1 MFWIFFNLPRPY
13 MEPLEVLKN
22 FYGYHSF
29 RGNQEA
35 IIQSVLEK
43 KDCIALMPTGAGK
56 SVCFQIPAMIFPG
69 LTLVLSPLIALMKDQ
84 VDAMN
89 QLGIPAAFL
98 NSTQDISEQRF
109 ISEQVFKGQIK
120 LLYVA
125 PEKLYGGAYPL
136 VEMLKKIE
144 LSLVAVDE
152 AHCVSQWGHDFR
164 PEYLR
169 LGEIRK
175 SFPET
180 TFLAL
185 TATADKDTRKDIAKR
200 LFLNQPQWFISSF
213 DRPNI
218 TYRVSL
224 RSDAFGK
231 LVDFLR
237 IHPNDS
243 GIVYCLSRK
252 SVEDT
257 ADKLNANGFSA
268 LPYHAGL
275 ERATRQ
281 ENQEKFIK
289 DEVKIIV
296 ATIAFGM
303 GIDKSNVRFVVHT
316 NMPQN
321 IESYY
326 QETGRAGRDGLPS
339 EALLFYSFGD
349 SITLGRMISN
359 SDNLDYVRNMKSKLD
374 TMVRFCQTKKCR
386 RKFLLQYFG
395 EDYPEDCGNCDIC
408 FQKGSKVDVTT
419 YAQMLLSAVV
429 RLEQKFGLGH
439 VIMVLRGSQSTK
451 VTEKQKELSVYGI
464 GKDKPADFWKMLGH
478 QLVTEGYLIQED
490 PLRPVLSL
498 SPQAWEKLKKKQ
510 KFLLSMDGDDF
521 FQGIQKTEIDE
532 TLLAALKSLRS
543 SLARKQDVPPYI
555 IFSDATLVEMTRYY
569 PESDYELIKISGVG
583 QQKLEKYGDSFLQ
596 VIRNH
601 MSENGIVKE
610 KKPIVKKPLNKGTSS
625 SVLETLEYF
634 KEGLS
639 VSQIAQKRG
648 FAISTV
654 EGHIIDLAASGK
666 IKVTA
671 LLTDRVIEEIKSARE
686 SLQVEK
692 LKPLKEHFGE
702 KYSYFQLRLA
712 LIHPVASE

>member
-1 MFWIFFNLPRPY
+1 

>member
-1 MFWIFFNLPRPY
+1 MK
-13 MEPLEVLKN
+13 PLEVLKN

-35 IIQSVLEK
+35 IISSVLDK

-56 SVCFQIPAMIFPG
+56 SVCYQVPAMILPG

-109 ISEQVFKGQIK
+109 ISEQVFNGQVK

-125 PEKLYGGAYPL
+125 PEKLYGGSYPL
-136 VEMLKKIE
+136 VDMLKKIE

-169 LGEIRK
+169 LGQLRK
-175 SFPET
+175 SFPAA

-185 TATADKDTRKDIAKR
+185 TATADKDTRKDMAER
-200 LFLNQPQWFISSF
+200 LCLKQPQWFLSSF

-224 RSDAFGK
+224 RSDAFSK
-231 LVDFLR
+231 LLDFLR

-252 SVEDT
+252 SVEET

-275 ERATRQ
+275 EKETRQ
-281 ENQEKFIK
+281 VNQEKFIR

-339 EALLFYSFGD
+339 EALLFYSYGD
-349 SITLGRMISN
+349 SITLGRMIAN
-359 SDNLDYVRNMKSKLD
+359 SDNPDYVRNMKSKLD
-374 TMVRFCQTKKCR
+374 TMVRFCQTKRCR

-395 EDYPEDCGNCDIC
+395 EEYPEECGNCDIC
-408 FQKGSKVDVTT
+408 FQQGNKMDVTT
-419 YAQMLLSAVV
+419 YAQMLLSAIV

-439 VIMVLRGSQSTK
+439 VIMVLRGSQAAK
-451 VTEKQKELSVYGI
+451 VTEKQKRLSVYGI
-464 GKDKPADFWKMLGH
+464 GKDKSPHFWKLLGH
-478 QLVTEGYLIQED
+478 QLIKEGYLTQED

-498 SPQAWEKLKKKQ
+498 SPQAWDKLKKKE
-510 KFLLSMDGDDF
+510 KFFLAMDGDDF
-521 FQGIQKTEIDE
+521 FQGVQETKKDE
-532 TLLAALKSLRS
+532 ALLVQLKSLRS
-543 SLARKQDVPPYI
+543 NLASEQNVPPYI
-555 IFSDATLVEMTRYY
+555 IFSDATLVEMARYY
-569 PESDYELIKISGVG
+569 PDSENELIRISGVG
-583 QQKLEKYGDSFLQ
+583 QQKLEKYGDAFMGL
-596 VIRNH
+596 IRKH
-601 MSENGIVKE
+601 LRENEIVKE
-610 KKPIVKKPLNKGTSS
+610 SKSPGSRLKKINKGISS
-625 SVLETLEYF
+625 SVNETLGLF

-639 VSQIAQKRG
+639 IPQIAQQRNL
-648 FAISTV
+648 AISTV
-654 EGHIIDLAASGK
+654 EGHITDLVAAGK
-666 IKVTA
+666 IKTTA
-671 LLTDRVIEEIKSARE
+671 LLTEKVIQEIKTAGE
-686 SLQVEK
+686 MLQVEK

-712 LIHPVASE
+712 MNYRVGSD

>member
-1 MFWIFFNLPRPY
+1 MK
-13 MEPLEVLKN
+13 PLDVLKN

-35 IIQSVLEK
+35 IIQCVLEK

-169 LGEIRK
+169 LGEVRK

-237 IHPNDS
+237 LHPNDS

-257 ADKLNANGFSA
+257 SDKLNANGFSA

-359 SDNLDYVRNMKSKLD
+359 SDNPDYVRNMKSKLD

-395 EDYPEDCGNCDIC
+395 EEYPEDCGNCDVC
-408 FQKGSKVDVTT
+408 FQKGNKVDVTT

-439 VIMVLRGSQSTK
+439 VIMVLRGSQSAK
-451 VTEKQKELSVYGI
+451 VTEKQKGLSVYGI
-464 GKDKPADFWKMLGH
+464 GKDKSSDFWKMLGH
-478 QLVTEGYLIQED
+478 QLVTEGYLMQED

-498 SPQAWEKLKKKQ
+498 SPQAWTKLKKKQ

-521 FQGIQKTEIDE
+521 FQGIQKTETDE
-532 TLLAALKSLRS
+532 ALLAALKSLRS

-555 IFSDATLVEMTRYY
+555 IFSDATLVEMARYY
-569 PESDYELIKISGVG
+569 PESDHELIKISGVG

-610 KKPIVKKPLNKGTSS
+610 KKPIVKKSLYKGTSS
-625 SVLETLEYF
+625 SVIETLEYF

-639 VSQIAQKRG
+639 ISQIAQKRG

-671 LLTDRVIEEIKSARE
+671 LLTDKVIEEIKSARE

-702 KYSYFQLRLA
+702 KYSYFHLRLA

>member
-1 MFWIFFNLPRPY
+1 

-275 ERATRQ
+275 ERAIRQ

-349 SITLGRMISN
+349 SVTLGRMISN

-439 VIMVLRGSQSTK
+439 VIMVLRGSQSAK
-451 VTEKQKELSVYGI
+451 VTEKQKGLSVYGI
-464 GKDKPADFWKMLGH
+464 GKDKSSDFWKMLGH

-569 PESDYELIKISGVG
+569 PESDHELIKISGVG
-583 QQKLEKYGDSFLQ
+583 QQKLEKYGDSFLR

-601 MSENGIVKE
+601 MSENGIVKD

-648 FAISTV
+648 FALSTV